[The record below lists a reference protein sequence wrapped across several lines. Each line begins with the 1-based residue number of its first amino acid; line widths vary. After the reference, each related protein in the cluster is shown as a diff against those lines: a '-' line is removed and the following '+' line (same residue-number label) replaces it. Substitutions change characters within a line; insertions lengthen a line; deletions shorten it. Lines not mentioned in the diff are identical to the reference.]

1 MHRIESGKRQYAQYA
16 VISPIGFIALATVLA
31 PASRAVAFPCSRRG
45 THRASARERAYKF
58 VKYWP
63 ARSSAL
69 AFVARS
75 VLQGENGTR
84 SDVCRELSTVTPP
97 CPFLPSLP
105 AAALRC
111 LGRAIDFPFPFLP
124 QRNAT
129 VFGAARSSC
138 VAALMRPERL
148 GYRGFDR
155 RSFGWPRVADG
166 TMVSMRTV
174 DKWRRSGRFFFLLN

>member
-84 SDVCRELSTVTPP
+84 SDVCRELFVHSDAAVPFSPFPP
-97 CPFLPSLP
+97 RSRPALPRPRYRFSFSVFATAKCHCFWRRALE
-105 AAALRC
+105 LRC
-111 LGRAIDFPFPFLP
+111 SF
-124 QRNAT
+124 NAT
-129 VFGAARSSC
+129 RTARLSRVRSALVRLAAC
-138 VAALMRPERL
+138 
-148 GYRGFDR
+148 RGWND
-155 RSFGWPRVADG
+155 GKYADG
-166 TMVSMRTV
+166 
-174 DKWRRSGRFFFLLN
+174 